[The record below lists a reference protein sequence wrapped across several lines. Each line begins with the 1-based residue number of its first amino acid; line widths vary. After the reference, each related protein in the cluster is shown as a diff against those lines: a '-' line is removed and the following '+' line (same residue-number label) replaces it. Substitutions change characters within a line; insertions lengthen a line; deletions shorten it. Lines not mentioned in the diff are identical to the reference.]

1 MNRGAGTW
9 RVLRSIAI
17 GLILLLLVVEVV
29 FRIVP
34 PANLTRDRL
43 IRGGN
48 PEVAL
53 IKPHPY
59 LSYVLNPGLSRPG
72 LHHNALGY
80 RGPELMRQKPEGV
93 VRILCLGASSTYGVT
108 ASSDGAT
115 WPARLQLYL
124 TEAFPSVTFE
134 VVNGGVPGY
143 TTFEIMID
151 LAIRGVVISPDIV
164 IVYMGF
170 NDLRAATWP
179 NAQPDNTQFRKSWG
193 LEKPPFVALLELS
206 QTFLLARWFM
216 SDYRNTEVALSRY
229 VVVPE
234 DGDAFLGGVRTLNPV
249 AFASFTRNL
258 SHMIAVAR
266 LHHIRVLAG
275 VEAYGEATIAPQF
288 ADIVDQGMSGFANA
302 LARLVEQMQAAQD
315 VQVFDARRTLPLAPG
330 VFVDGVHM
338 SDAGSDRLARLFK
351 NRLTELGWIG
361 VRGSAKA
368 DN

>member
-9 RVLRSIAI
+9 PVLRSTAI
-17 GLILLLLVVEVV
+17 GVILLALVVEVV

-80 RGPELMRQKPEGV
+80 RGPEVTRDKPAGV

-108 ASSDGAT
+108 AGSDGAT
-115 WPARLQLYL
+115 WPARLQWHL
-124 TEAFPSVTFE
+124 TEALPSVTFE

-143 TTFEIMID
+143 STFESMID
-151 LAIRGVVISPDIV
+151 LEIRGVELQPDIV
-164 IVYMGF
+164 IIYAGF

-179 NAQPDNTQFRKSWG
+179 NVQPDNTQFRKSWG
-193 LEKPPFVALLELS
+193 LEKPPLVALLELS

-234 DGDAFLGGVRTLNPV
+234 DGAAFLGGARSLSPV
-249 AFASFTRNL
+249 AFASFIRNL
-258 SHMIAVAR
+258 SHVIAIAR
-266 LHHIRVLAG
+266 LHHIRVLAA
-275 VEAYGEATIAPQF
+275 VEAYGEATIAGQF
-288 ADIVDQGMSGFANA
+288 ADLVDQGMSGFANS
-302 LARLVEQMQAAQD
+302 LAQLVDEMQPGQD
-315 VQVFDARRTLPLAPG
+315 VQIFDARKSLPLAPG

-338 SDAGSDRLARLFK
+338 SDAGSDRLGRLVK
-351 NRLTELGWIG
+351 NRLMELGWVG
-361 VRGSAKA
+361 SRASAKPSE
-368 DN
+368 